1 MPAPLSR
8 LAQWFGARHARKA
21 VKPAPAVPAA
31 PVSLPVAPQEPA
43 GYDWLGLVQQVAIQ
57 VDDAE
62 TLADALHAA
71 AELLA
76 QGLEAEGHAVLRVLS
91 VAGDAAQLQAWTQPD
106 DPQSGRFTVHPRLS
120 ATGRAVAEGRI
131 CLAPMQASG
140 ASVMALPVHGR
151 DGMAAVLELHGVPA
165 RRDLTA
171 LRRVLE
177 TVQRMLDL
185 RAARLDT
192 PQPATIPIPLAAP
205 ILLPTTP
212 ATPAPAS
219 AEPELLQLL
228 MENLPASLFVLNAA
242 DRRIVAVNTHA
253 EREFAKGREQVLGKT
268 VRDAFG
274 SGIAVLGEP
283 AITRALA
290 EPGTVESEV
299 EVQGEGGGAPRIVS
313 ARCFALRH
321 ADGTPRL
328 VIVLARDVTR
338 ERRAEREL
346 QESQSRLREFAHTVE
361 DSLFVTNPAR
371 DRFHFLSDSSY
382 DTWGT
387 PQDEFERTPNS
398 FLSRVLPEDRHLLL
412 ARREL
417 EEQLQ
422 PADIR
427 VRIQHP
433 VKGVRW
439 LRSRTRSRRMPDGE
453 LRVYGLVSDVT
464 EELERENEL
473 KRARDTA
480 EAASQAKSQFMAN
493 MSHEI
498 RTPMNGIL
506 GMTELLLGTAL
517 NDRQKRFAQAVYRS
531 GEALLEIINDILDF
545 SKIEAGRL
553 ELAPVDFSLRSVVED
568 TLELLAPRAHEK
580 GLELSFREEPG
591 MPSHVHGDP
600 LRLRQVLT
608 NLVANAIKFTEAG
621 EIVVD
626 VRMPMPA
633 QSADRALWLEFEVRD
648 TGIGIE
654 DDVLPRLFNAFT
666 QAHGGMSRRYGGT
679 GLGLAISKQ
688 LVELM
693 GGDIEVQSA
702 PGIGSR
708 FIFSMP
714 MAHAEGAGGDTTS
727 PGLEPTQ
734 MPALRVLV
742 VEDHETNR
750 TVLDN
755 MLGAWG
761 MQVVLAEDGRQ
772 ALAIL
777 SGATPID
784 PRFDLALVD
793 MHMPRLDGMGLAHA
807 LQALGP
813 ERPGSGMKM
822 ILLSSVSSPDDVRA
836 AHRAGFD
843 RFVAK
848 PVRKAELRQAILGIS
863 SQRVDATR
871 LTPRLNAQILVIED
885 NPVNQEVIGQMLRAL
900 GCQVQVSASAL
911 EGLKA
916 LCERRFDLVLMDIQM
931 PGMDGV
937 EALNW
942 FRRSRSGRF
951 NFLTPTETPVIA
963 VTANALG
970 GDEERFLELGFDDYL
985 SKPFRQSQLLA
996 MLSKRL
1002 RPAAPVDPDSAS
1014 TGGGAASAASPAA
1027 PAPAPDGVLDAGA
1040 LDRLR
1045 ELDPSGEN
1053 HLLERVM
1060 KAFDTSLERL
1070 LPQLQDAQASHDLTG
1085 IRHVV
1090 HTLKSS
1096 SASIGALKMSQICA
1110 EIEAMVRREAT
1121 QGMDDRI
1128 VALQAEVVI
1137 VVAATRR
1144 LLGR

>member
-8 LAQWFGARHARKA
+8 LARWFGARQARNVAKPEPLPSVAA
-21 VKPAPAVPAA
+21 VPAPAAA
-31 PVSLPVAPQEPA
+31 EEAVV
-43 GYDWLGLVQQVAIQ
+43 DWLGLLQQVAVR
-57 VDDAE
+57 VDEAE
-62 TLADALHAA
+62 SLADALHAA
-71 AELLA
+71 AALLA
-76 QGLEAEGHAVLRVLS
+76 QGLQAEGHAVLRVLS
-91 VAGDAAQLQAWTQPD
+91 VAGDAAQLQAWEQPD
-106 DPQSGRFTVHPRLS
+106 DPHPGRFTVHPRLS

-131 CLAPMQASG
+131 CLAPMHGSA
-140 ASVMALPVHGR
+140 ASVMALPVRG
-151 DGMAAVLELHGVPA
+151 GITTAAVLELHGVPA
-165 RRDLTA
+165 QRDLTA

-177 TVQRMLDL
+177 TVQRLLDL
-185 RAARLDT
+185 RGARADAHT
-192 PQPATIPIPLAAP
+192 DAQAPATVPIPL
-205 ILLPTTP
+205 LLPTTP
-212 ATPAPAS
+212 APAAP
-219 AEPELLQLL
+219 EPELLQLL
-228 MENLPASLFVLNAA
+228 MENLPASLFVLNPI
-242 DRRIVAVNTHA
+242 DRRIVALNTHA

-274 SGIAVLGEP
+274 GDVALLGEP
-283 AITRALA
+283 AIARALA
-290 EPGTVESEV
+290 EQGTIESEV
-299 EVQGEGGGAPRIVS
+299 EVPGEGGSRIVS
-313 ARCFALRH
+313 ARSFALRH

-346 QESQSRLREFAHTVE
+346 HESQNRLREFAHTVE

-371 DRFHFLSDSSY
+371 DRFHFLAESSY

-398 FLSRVLPEDRHLLL
+398 FLSRVLPEDRHLLA

-453 LRVYGLVSDVT
+453 LRVYGLVCDVT
-464 EELERENEL
+464 EDLEHENEL
-473 KRARDTA
+473 KRARDIA

-654 DDVLPRLFNAFT
+654 DDVLPRLFSAFT

-693 GGDIEVQSA
+693 GGDIEVQSS

-714 MAHAEGAGGDTTS
+714 MAPADSAGGDTTS
-727 PGLEPTQ
+727 PGLDVTQ

-863 SQRVDATR
+863 SHRADATR

-1002 RPAAPVDPDSAS
+1002 RPAAPVDPDSS
-1014 TGGGAASAASPAA
+1014 PTGGVAA
-1027 PAPAPDGVLDAGA
+1027 PAPAVPAAPAAAADGVLDAGA

-1053 HLLERVM
+1053 QLLERVM